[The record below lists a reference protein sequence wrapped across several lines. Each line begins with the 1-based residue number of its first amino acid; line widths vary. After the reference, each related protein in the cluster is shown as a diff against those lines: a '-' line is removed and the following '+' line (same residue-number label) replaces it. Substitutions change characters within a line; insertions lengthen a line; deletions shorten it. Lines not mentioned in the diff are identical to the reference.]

1 MRRPAAIVAVAG
13 AALVGSFTI
22 ATTAT
27 TAFARPDS
35 TSSTARV
42 TRVVTLGDSYSSGSG
57 IHRNAD
63 DYDDQGPP
71 AHSFDPATRLGSGA
85 CLRELDETPG
95 PRLAEQIGA
104 DSVFVACAGAV
115 ISEIPNQVRAA
126 QLPADGVGA
135 LVFLTIG
142 GNDIRT
148 QRGETWPDALIRC
161 ITSARCDRSDENQV
175 ATFDSIEDQLTDVYI
190 EIGSEYPSVTLRA
203 LGYPRL
209 MQSDRWCEGVTGVSR
224 AEANW
229 IDAQVDELDRR
240 IESAVDAARA
250 TTGADLRYV
259 SVVDEFHNHG
269 ACRIWQRDRF
279 VNDAVTGTTLSRS
292 QLADGTVR
300 DHWSRGPLNFSGS
313 SFHPSTKGY
322 GAYLSALTS
331 SLGPAVVATH

>member
-1 MRRPAAIVAVAG
+1 MRRPTAIAAVIG
-13 AALVGSFTI
+13 TALVCSFTV

-27 TAFARPDS
+27 TAFARREA
-35 TSSTARV
+35 TAARI
-42 TRVVTLGDSYSSGSG
+42 THVVTLGDSYSSGSG

-71 AHSFDPATRLGSGA
+71 AQSFDGATRLGSGA
-85 CLRELDETPG
+85 CARELDETPG
-95 PRLAEQIGA
+95 PRLAAQIGA

-115 ISEIPNQVRAA
+115 IDEIPNQVRAA
-126 QLPADGVGA
+126 RLPTDGAGV

-148 QRGETWPDALIRC
+148 QRGENWPDALIRC
-161 ITSARCDRSDENQV
+161 ITTAHCNRSDENQV
-175 ATFDSIEDQLTDVYI
+175 ATFDSIEEQLTVAYTS
-190 EIGSEYPSVTLRA
+190 IGSQYPAVTLRA

-224 AEANW
+224 SEANW
-229 IDAQVDELDRR
+229 IDAQVDELDLR

-250 TTGADLRYV
+250 ATGADLRYV
-259 SVVDEFHNHG
+259 SVVDEFDNHG
-269 ACRIWQRDRF
+269 ACRFWQRDRF

-300 DHWSRGPLNFSGS
+300 DHWNSGPLNFSGS

-322 GAYLSALTS
+322 DAYLSALTS
-331 SLGPAVVATH
+331 SLAPDAVAIH

>member
-1 MRRPAAIVAVAG
+1 MRRPITVLAAAG
-13 AALVGSFTI
+13 AAVIGAVAI
-22 ATTAT
+22 GIPVA
-27 TAFARPDS
+27 ARSEPAVAAS
-35 TSSTARV
+35 RITQ
-42 TRVVTLGDSYSSGSG
+42 VVTLGDSYSSGSG

-71 AHSFDPATRLGSGA
+71 AQSFDPTTRLGSGA
-85 CLRELDETPG
+85 CARELDETPG
-95 PRLAEQIGA
+95 PRLAERIGA

-115 ISEIPNQVRAA
+115 IEEIPNQVRAA
-126 QLPADGVGA
+126 RLPADGAGA

-148 QRGETWPDALIRC
+148 ERGESWPDALVRC

-175 ATFDSIEDQLTDVYI
+175 ATFDSIEDQLTEVYT
-190 EIGSEYPSVTLRA
+190 GLGQEYPAITLRA

-240 IESAVDAARA
+240 IERAADAARA
-250 TTGADLRYV
+250 ATGADLRYV
-259 SVVDEFHNHG
+259 SVTDEFDNHG
-269 ACRIWQRDRF
+269 ACRVWQRDRF

-292 QLADGTVR
+292 RLADGTVR
-300 DHWSRGPLNFSGS
+300 DHWSKGPLHFSGS

-322 GAYLSALTS
+322 DAYLSALTS
-331 SLGPAVVATH
+331 SLDPTLVPTR